1 MRETWVRI
9 IVTASGLLVILLA
22 LVFAWSQN
30 PAATTSPVAARAE
43 PSLPAE
49 SGRAVYQAQGCASCH
64 AIAGAGNP
72 RYPLDGV
79 GDRLD
84 AVALRDWTLATG
96 TAATLLP
103 RRAAV
108 MKEDYRDLGADE
120 IDALVAYLSSL
131 RAPGAGATP

>member
-9 IVTASGLLVILLA
+9 IVAASGTLAILLA

-30 PAATTSPVAARAE
+30 PAATASPVAARAE
-43 PSLPAE
+43 PSLQAE

-84 AVALRDWTLATG
+84 AAALRDWTLATG

-108 MKEDYRDLGADE
+108 MKEDYRDLSADE

-131 RAPGAGATP
+131 GAPTRPAPG

>member
-9 IVTASGLLVILLA
+9 IVAASGLLAILLA

-30 PAATTSPVAARAE
+30 PAATTSSVAARAE
-43 PSLPAE
+43 PSLQAE

-64 AIAGAGNP
+64 AVGGEGNP

-84 AVALRDWTLATG
+84 ALALRDWILATG
-96 TAATLLP
+96 TTATLLP

-108 MKEDYRDLGADE
+108 MKEDYRDLSTDE
-120 IDALVAYLSSL
+120 IDALVAYLLSL
-131 RAPGAGATP
+131 RTPTANALQ